1 MEKLEKPF
9 LLISKPKGITSRK
22 FLNEII
28 KIMPFKK
35 MGYAGTL
42 DPMAAGLLFIAMEKA
57 TRLLRFADAST
68 KEYVIKVD
76 FGIETDTDDIT
87 GNVINR
93 SEKKIVFS
101 EFKDCIF
108 SFKGKIKQT
117 PPVFSAKKFNGK
129 EMYKYAR
136 TGKVDVPIKPVDVEI
151 YEIEIKGFIN
161 NSAVLRISCSSGT
174 YMRSIARDLGRC
186 LGTYGTLS
194 AIARTKIGKFTI
206 KDATTISSIARGD
219 FSKGFFSI
227 DEVMTLPTIIVED
240 YAKVLNGVDIE
251 VKHFLLKASSGKII
265 GVGTLKGSAVHPEVI
280 IDEGS

>member
-28 KIMPFKK
+28 KIMSFKK

-42 DPMAAGLLFIAMEKA
+42 DPMATGLLFIAMEKA

-93 SEKKIVFS
+93 SEKKIVFR
-101 EFKDCIF
+101 ELQDCIF

-151 YEIEIKGFIN
+151 YEIEIKGFVN

-174 YMRSIARDLGRC
+174 YMRSVARDLGRC

-206 KDATTISSIARGD
+206 KDVTTISSIARGD

-227 DEVMTLPTIIVED
+227 DEVMALPTIIVED
-240 YAKVLNGVDIE
+240 YDKLLNGVDIE
-251 VKHFLLKASSGKII
+251 VKHFLLKASSGRII

-280 IDEGS
+280 IDEDN